1 MMTNNNYNKGPKLRV
16 IIDDDTHGGVE
27 VPTQDYV
34 VGALKS
40 TKTTL
45 ESSIASLEENI
56 DVKIKDQAEAFKCE
70 LEERDNKIKHLV
82 NELNEMSKLNM
93 HLIKHGSKTAHC
105 EIISYQDTPLSIFKS
120 LDDINYKIKFN
131 FVNDS
136 YKYDEYEFKLDSLTG
151 SNIRLHL
158 CKLKNIGKDRIKVK
172 IKIYDSSNNLIK
184 KLKYIVDI
192 KGKKYI
198 QL

>member
-1 MMTNNNYNKGPKLRV
+1 MMNSYNKEPKLKV
-16 IIDDDTHGGVE
+16 IIDDDTYGTVE
-27 VPTQDYV
+27 VPTREYV
-34 VGALKS
+34 TTTLKS
-40 TKTTL
+40 TTTTL
-45 ESSIASLEENI
+45 ESSIDTLEN
-56 DVKIKDQAEAFKCE
+56 KINTKMETQTEIFKRE
-70 LEERDNKIKHLV
+70 LEEKDRKLQNLS
-82 NELNEMSKLNM
+82 NELNETSKLIN

-105 EIISYQDTPLSIFKS
+105 EIISYQDTPLSVFKS
-120 LDDINYKIKFN
+120 PNDINYKIKFN

-136 YKYDEYEFKLDSLTG
+136 YKYDEYEFKLDGLAG
-151 SNIRLHL
+151 NNIRLHL

-172 IKIYDSSNNLIK
+172 IKVYDSNNNLIK